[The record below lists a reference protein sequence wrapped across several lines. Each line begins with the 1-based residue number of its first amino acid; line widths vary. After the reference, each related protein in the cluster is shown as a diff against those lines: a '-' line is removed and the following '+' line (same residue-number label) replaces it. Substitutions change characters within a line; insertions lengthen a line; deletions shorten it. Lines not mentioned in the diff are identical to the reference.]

1 MEPVKTKDFFNPDCD
16 PKGCGNYEKKC
27 TKCELTLGTVGIYE
41 AHLNKVH
48 EMEPMEICDEYST
61 GETKIL
67 IFTNSKLAQS

>member
-1 MEPVKTKDFFNPDCD
+1 MMEPVKTKDFFNPDCD

-48 EMEPMEICDEYST
+48 EMEPMEICDECST
-61 GETKIL
+61 GEKN
-67 IFTNSKLAQS
+67 FEFC